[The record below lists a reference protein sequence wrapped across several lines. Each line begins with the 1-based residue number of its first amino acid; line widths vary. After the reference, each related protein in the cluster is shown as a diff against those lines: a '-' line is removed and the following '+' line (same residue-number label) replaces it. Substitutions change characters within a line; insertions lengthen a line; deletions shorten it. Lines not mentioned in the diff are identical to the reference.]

1 MSGLSLL
8 ALLDDLSV
16 LLDDIALTS
25 KAAIQR
31 TSGLLIDD
39 LVVSAEQL
47 NGIRSEREL
56 SVIYT
61 VAKGSFYNKLLL
73 VPIALFLSTF
83 LPWIILPLLVLGGLY
98 LCYEASEKV
107 LEFLFYPA
115 AQAKRLELVEKFKN
129 QSFSLKDYEDK
140 KIKNAIRTDFILTA
154 EILILMLGLIPVT
167 FTISAKLLILAI
179 VSLFVL
185 VGTYGA
191 VVLIL
196 RLDDF
201 GLWALRRGYNKIGNF
216 AITVSPKLLKF
227 LTVLGT
233 VAMYVVGGGIL
244 LHSLETIYPILH
256 TLVINTYVEHIV
268 GILIGFLAGTLMAC
282 IGQFYEQYL
291 EKFLHEK

>member
-47 NGIRSEREL
+47 NGIKSEREL
-56 SVIYT
+56 RVIYT

-73 VPIALFLSTF
+73 VPIALLLSTF
-83 LPWIILPLLVLGGLY
+83 IPWIILPLLVLGGLY

-107 LEFLFYPA
+107 LEFLFHPT
-115 AQAKRLELVEKFKN
+115 AQAERLQLVEKFKD

-154 EILILMLGLIPVT
+154 EILILILGLIPVA

-179 VSLFVL
+179 VSIFVL
-185 VGTYGA
+185 IGTYGA

-201 GLWALRRGYNKIGNF
+201 GLWALRRGYNKLGNF
-216 AITVSPKLLKF
+216 AVTASPKLLKL

-233 VAMYVVGGGIL
+233 IAMYIVGGGIL
-244 LHSLETIYPILH
+244 LHSLETVYPILH
-256 TLVINTYVEHIV
+256 TLVINTYVEHLI